1 MGGRLNAGGESKAAI
16 GMRMRRHIRAE
27 LYDDSGDSARGIA
40 IYTLSDPRS
49 IRDVRYVGQT
59 RSPTRRFA
67 QHLNAARLWVPD
79 EVPWWVKS
87 PKLRPL
93 YTWIRGLYADDR
105 RMPVMVV
112 TAWTGSVG
120 GARVLER
127 ARIIECLESRLQI
140 LNVERE
146 ILGRQG
152 QLI

>member
-1 MGGRLNAGGESKAAI
+1 MKARDDNKATI
-16 GMRMRRHIRAE
+16 GMRVRHHIRAE

-59 RSPTRRFA
+59 QSPPRRFA
-67 QHLNAARLWVPD
+67 QHLNTARLWLPD

-93 YTWIRGLYADDR
+93 YTWIRELYADNR

-112 TAWTGSVG
+112 SAWVASVG
-120 GARVLER
+120 EARVLER
-127 ARIIECLESRLQI
+127 ARITKCLQSRLEL

-146 ILGRQG
+146 ILGQQG
-152 QLI
+152 QLL

>member
-1 MGGRLNAGGESKAAI
+1 V
-16 GMRMRRHIRAE
+16 RRHIRAE
-27 LYDDSGDSARGIA
+27 LYDDSGDNARGIA

-59 RSPTRRFA
+59 RSPARRFA
-67 QHLNAARLWVPD
+67 QHLNTARLWLPD
-79 EVPWWVKS
+79 ELPWWVES

-93 YTWIRGLYADDR
+93 YTWIRALYSDGQ

-120 GARVLER
+120 QARVLER
-127 ARIIECLESRLQI
+127 ARIVECLENRLEI

>member
-1 MGGRLNAGGESKAAI
+1 MVDRASAAGKTGIAQ
-16 GMRMRRHIRAE
+16 RVRRHIRAE
-27 LYDDSGDSARGIA
+27 LYDDSGGDAGSIA
-40 IYTLSDPRS
+40 IYTLSDPRF
-49 IRDVRYVGQT
+49 IREARYVGQT

-67 QHLNAARLWVPD
+67 QHLNTARLWLPD
-79 EVPWWVKS
+79 ELPWWVES

-93 YTWIRGLYADDR
+93 YCWIRELYADGG

-112 TAWTGSVG
+112 TSWTGSVG
-120 GARVLER
+120 EARVLER
-127 ARIIECLESRLQI
+127 ARIMECLESRLEI

>member
-1 MGGRLNAGGESKAAI
+1 MSANADSKAAI
-16 GMRMRRHIRAE
+16 GMRVRRHIRAE

-49 IRDVRYVGQT
+49 IREVRYVGQT
-59 RSPTRRFA
+59 QSPPRRFA
-67 QHLNAARLWVPD
+67 QHLHTARLWLPD

-93 YTWIRGLYADDR
+93 YTWIRTLYADDR

-112 TAWTGSVG
+112 AAWAGSICE
-120 GARVLER
+120 ARVLER
-127 ARIIECLESRLQI
+127 ARIIECLKARIEI
-140 LNVERE
+140 LNIERE
-146 ILGRQG
+146 VLGRQG